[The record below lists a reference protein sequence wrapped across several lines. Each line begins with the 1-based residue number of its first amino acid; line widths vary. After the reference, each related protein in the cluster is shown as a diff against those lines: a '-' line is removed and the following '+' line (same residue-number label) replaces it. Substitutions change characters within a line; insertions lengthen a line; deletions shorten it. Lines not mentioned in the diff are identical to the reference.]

1 MKTDYGR
8 ASSLLTNVIPAKAGI
23 QYFQQVLDPGF
34 RRGDVFRGALVI
46 LSLLFIGCG
55 GDFNAS
61 DGEDFGNVLN
71 GTSGMILTQAEHPIG
86 WGQNDCFMC
95 HYIENIHRED
105 RDGTGAIDIEI
116 VRERAETEGL
126 AGCVRCHLP

>member
-1 MKTDYGR
+1 
-8 ASSLLTNVIPAKAGI
+8 
-23 QYFQQVLDPGF
+23 
-34 RRGDVFRGALVI
+34 
-46 LSLLFIGCG
+46 
-55 GDFNAS
+55 
-61 DGEDFGNVLN
+61 
-71 GTSGMILTQAEHPIG
+71 MILTQAEHPIG